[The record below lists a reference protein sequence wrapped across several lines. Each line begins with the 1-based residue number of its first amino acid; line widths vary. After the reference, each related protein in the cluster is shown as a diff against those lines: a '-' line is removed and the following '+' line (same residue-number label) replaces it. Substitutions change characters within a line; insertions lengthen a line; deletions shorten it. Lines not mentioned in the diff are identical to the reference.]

1 MRSKSRGQAM
11 VETAITMPLFV
22 FVILG
27 GLQLALAHQARLMN
41 KYAAYKAA
49 RAGALFHARK
59 ARMEKAAAVVMI
71 PMISHSSGGIDLF
84 YKSRSMGD
92 YALSSG
98 FARFNIY
105 TSGLK
110 IVRIN
115 ICSPTKQDEA
125 TRFFGSPGSAPWS
138 GNGYGWPAAYA
149 DPNSGPDPGTWGFDW
164 PESFVATGGS
174 SALGDQQNGFERTR
188 LAIESVFN
196 YRMPI
201 PFANMMI
208 FTIFNG
214 TQTQGLG
221 WVTRTNSNIV
231 PMTPFNVGV
240 QHGEQSDIAL
250 RMVAANGG
258 QYFLPIRSTYSM
270 RMQSDLYPSGNDLP
284 AKNECLYPNARQ
296 H

>member
-1 MRSKSRGQAM
+1 M

-27 GLQLALAHQARLMN
+27 SMQLALAHQARLMN

-59 ARMEKAAAVVMI
+59 GRMEKAAAVVMI

-84 YKSRSMGD
+84 YKSRSASQ
-92 YALSSG
+92 YALSSV
-98 FARFNIY
+98 FARLNLY

-115 ICSPTKQDEA
+115 ICSPTKQDQHNQA
-125 TRFFGSPGSAPWS
+125 AQWT
-138 GNGYGWPAAYA
+138 GNGYGWPAAFA
-149 DPNSGPDPGTWGFDW
+149 DPNFGPDPGTIGFDW
-164 PESFVATGGS
+164 PESTVATGGS
-174 SALGDQQNGFERTR
+174 GALKEELNGFERTR

-231 PMTPFNVGV
+231 PMTPFNIGV
-240 QHGEQSDIAL
+240 QHGEQGDIAL
-250 RMVAANGG
+250 RMAAASSG
-258 QYFLPIRSTYSM
+258 QYFIPIRSTYSM

-284 AKNECLYPNARQ
+284 TKNECLYPNSRG